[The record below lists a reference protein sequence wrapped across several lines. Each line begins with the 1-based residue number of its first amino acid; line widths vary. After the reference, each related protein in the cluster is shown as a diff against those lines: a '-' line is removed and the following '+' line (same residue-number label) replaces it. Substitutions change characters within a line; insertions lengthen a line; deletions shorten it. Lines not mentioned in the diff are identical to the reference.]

1 MEPFLLLSAGKL
13 TRTLALDCV
22 LMVVLFDCFEIITH
36 SGSVEDPS
44 ISARRDLEETC

>member
-13 TRTLALDCV
+13 TLTLALGCV
-22 LMVVLFDCFEIITH
+22 LMVVLFDCFEIIPH